1 MRSHLRRIVAVG
13 ILVACVSGLQGC
25 GFVYSLMAKNRLN
38 EGVRTFNKGKYE
50 ESEKMFEEALEL
62 DPSNVNAKLFYA
74 MAVNASFEKSLN
86 SQDVD
91 KSGTIALA
99 DKTIK
104 AFQDVL
110 DANPEKF
117 QIRDQA
123 TAFIAKTHK
132 SLRDTVYDPVKE
144 EAKYAAERNAYLDTI
159 KKRAEM
165 PEQTAR
171 VKAQM
176 YYTYAD
182 DYWREAN
189 AYTNAQK
196 KPGPMNPDGTFSYIP
211 PTPERRAI
219 IMAAINKSHEYMQKA
234 IAADPTYPEPYLGE
248 KLLTLEEIYISD
260 DEAQKTELNK
270 KKLEWDE
277 KYREKVAT
285 QAEAD
290 ADAAAAAPAAA
301 PAAEGGK

>member
-1 MRSHLRRIVAVG
+1 MLGV
-13 ILVACVSGLQGC
+13 LVACVSGLQGC
-25 GFVYSLMAKNRLN
+25 GYVYALMAKNRLN

-50 ESEKMFEEALEL
+50 ESQKMFEEALEL

-74 MAVNASFEKSLN
+74 MAVNAQFEKSLN

-117 QIRDQA
+117 QVRDQA
-123 TAFIAKTHK
+123 TAFIAKSYK
-132 SLRDTVYDPVKE
+132 SLRDTVYDPVKD
-144 EAKYAAERNAYLDTI
+144 EAKWTDSRNKYLAAIQT
-159 KKRAEM
+159 RAEM
-165 PEQTAR
+165 PGQTAR

-189 AYTNAQK
+189 TYTNSLK
-196 KPGPMNPDGTFSYIP
+196 KPGGMNPDGTFSYNAP
-211 PTPERRAI
+211 SPEVRART
-219 IMAAINKSHEYMQKA
+219 MAAITKSHEYMQKA

-248 KLLTLEEIYISD
+248 KLLALEEIYITD
-260 DEAQKTELNK
+260 DETKKADLNK
-270 KKLEWDE
+270 AKLDWDE
-277 KYREKVAT
+277 KYREKVAD
-285 QAEAD
+285 QAEAE
-290 ADAAAAAPAAA
+290 ADAAAAAPASAE
-301 PAAEGGK
+301 PAK